1 MRNLEVSLFNALG
14 PVVAG
19 RVHPV
24 VVPQDATF
32 PCIRYALASG
42 TRPASLCGD
51 AGLMYSDVQIDIYA
65 REFSEVRALREQV
78 ITAMQGFPLAATN
91 TMELDAFEAD
101 VKMFRRMLQY
111 SIAEQEGP

>member
-1 MRNLEVSLFNALG
+1 MRNLEVHLFNALG
-14 PVVAG
+14 PLVAG

-24 VVPQDATF
+24 IVPEGATF

-42 TRPASLCGD
+42 TRDASLCGD
-51 AGLMYSDVQIDIYA
+51 SGLLRSDVQIDIYA
-65 REFSEVRALREQV
+65 KEFAEVRTLREAV
-78 ITAMQGFPLAATN
+78 IAAMLLFPLEVVN
-91 TMELDAFEAD
+91 TMELDAFESD